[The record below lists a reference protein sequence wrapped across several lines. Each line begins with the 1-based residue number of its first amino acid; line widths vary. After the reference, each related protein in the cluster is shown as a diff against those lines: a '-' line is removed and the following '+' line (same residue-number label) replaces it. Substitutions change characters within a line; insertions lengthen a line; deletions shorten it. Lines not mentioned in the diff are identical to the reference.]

1 MEDTGYLDFII
12 NRLKG
17 ITYKEKILLCEA
29 VNNESEI
36 INKSKSDIELII
48 GRRLEKKPDIESSR
62 KRAENDVE
70 KALKQNIKWV
80 CFRDSDY
87 PPLLREIYDPPIML
101 FYIGKLPNPKLPLVA
116 IVGTRKPSPK
126 AAAQAYDIA
135 KGLGQNGISVV
146 SGLALGIDSMAH
158 KGNIQGIL
166 ECEKVLSDNQIPR
179 AASVAVLGSGLDH
192 IYPSSN
198 RNLARQILETG
209 GALISEYTCGVG
221 PRKWTFPARNRIIS
235 GISRGVLIV
244 EAPKKSGALITAGF
258 ALEQNR
264 EVWVSSA
271 GSIAET
277 DGRDSFYDRR
287 GTIKLAEEGA
297 VIVNSEFDILKE
309 WKINKE

>member
-1 MEDTGYLDFII
+1 MAERGFLDFII
-12 NRLKG
+12 SGLKG

-29 VNNESEI
+29 VNTESELL
-36 INKSKSDIELII
+36 NKSKSGIESII
-48 GRRLEKKPDIESSR
+48 GRRLEKKLDIESIR
-62 KRAENDVE
+62 KKAQNDAE
-70 KALKQNIKWV
+70 KALKLNIKWV
-80 CFRDSDY
+80 CFRDSNY
-87 PPLLREIYDPPIML
+87 PPLLREIYDPPVML
-101 FYIGKLPNPKLPLVA
+101 FYKGKLPNPKMPLVA

-126 AAAQAYDIA
+126 AAAQAYELA
-135 KGLGQNGISVV
+135 KGLGCSGISVV

-166 ECEKVLSDNQIPR
+166 DCEKIHGANQAPG
-179 AASVAVLGSGLDH
+179 SVAVLGSGLDH
-192 IYPSSN
+192 IYPLSN

-209 GALISEYTCGVG
+209 GVLISEYTCGTG

-271 GSIAET
+271 GSITAK
-277 DGRDSFYDRR
+277 DGRDSLYDRR
-287 GTIKLAEEGA
+287 GTIKLAQEGA
-297 VIVNSEFDILKE
+297 GIVNSEFDILKE
-309 WKINKE
+309 LNLNKE

>member
-1 MEDTGYLDFII
+1 MNKVADSGILDFII
-12 NRLKG
+12 YRLTG

-29 VNNESEI
+29 ISTESELLK
-36 INKSKSDIELII
+36 KSKSGIEAII
-48 GRRLEKKPDIESSR
+48 GRRLEKKPDIESIR
-62 KRAENDVE
+62 KKAENDVE
-70 KALKQNIKWV
+70 KAMKLNIKWV
-80 CFRDSDY
+80 CFKDSEY
-87 PPLLREIYDPPIML
+87 PPLLREIYDPPVML
-101 FYIGKLPNPKLPLVA
+101 FYKGKLPNPKNPLVA

-126 AAAQAYDIA
+126 AAAQAYEIA
-135 KGLGQNGISVV
+135 KGLGRNGISVV

-158 KGNIQGIL
+158 KGNING
-166 ECEKVLSDNQIPR
+166 

-209 GALISEYTCGVG
+209 GALISEYPCGVG

-244 EAPKKSGALITAGF
+244 EAPKKSGALITAAF

-271 GSIAET
+271 GGIAAKN
-277 DGRDSFYDRR
+277 GRDSLYDRR

-297 VIVNSEFDILKE
+297 GIVNSEFDILKE
-309 WKINKE
+309 WNLYKETE